1 MTRKLEHILY
11 VDDEASIQEVA
22 RMCLEMVGG
31 FTVTCLNSG
40 HQLIDQVATIRPD
53 VILLDVMMP
62 EMDGPSTLKKMRQ
75 EIGLKTSVIFMT
87 ARVQP
92 AEVQEYIDMGAVGVI
107 PKPFDPMTIS
117 EQINEIWGK
126 LDGHEI

>member
-40 HQLIDQVATIRPD
+40 RQLIDQVAAIRPD

-75 EIGLKTSVIFMT
+75 ETGLKTPVIFMT

-107 PKPFDPMTIS
+107 PKPFDPMGIS